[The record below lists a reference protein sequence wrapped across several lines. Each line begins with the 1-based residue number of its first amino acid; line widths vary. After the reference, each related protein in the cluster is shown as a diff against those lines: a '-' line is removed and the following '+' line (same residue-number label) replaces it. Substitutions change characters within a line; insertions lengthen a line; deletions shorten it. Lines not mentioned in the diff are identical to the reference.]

1 MAAVE
6 LLNDRTAGEA
16 VATWVARLGP
26 AAAADG
32 ESALELVSAHGP
44 VASARAG
51 SRSVIFDGV
60 LHNRAELEAALG
72 APGEAGD
79 DADLVLRGY
88 QRWGHDVLQRIRGLF
103 ALAVWDG
110 DTRSALLARDPL
122 GFYPLFYAARSE
134 DLVLSTSI
142 DALLECDGVSPAL
155 NRVALAD
162 HLCHRWPDREET
174 YFEAIK
180 RVPACHALLI
190 EDGKPRLHRYWDPA
204 PPGEEMDWVGEGEL
218 EQFHELFDQ
227 AVNRCLSLGPVG
239 IFLSGGLDS
248 VSVAGVAVDNCR
260 SQGLPAPLALSVVF
274 PDPECNEELAQ
285 RAVAK
290 GLGLDQVVLNLDD
303 VVREEGLLMSACNA
317 QAGRSAPMLNYYAAP
332 YLQLAGEGRAR
343 GCSTIIT
350 GNGGDEWLTVTP
362 LYAADLIRSFD
373 VRGLISHVSSIR
385 RSFDLSAPRV
395 WHNALWR
402 FGAKPLL
409 SGGVGA
415 TLHRFAPSL
424 LERHRR
430 RVVADARPAWVAPDP
445 ELRNQ
450 LDRRNFMLWPDRPTD
465 GQYRYELRLGLDH
478 AIVAMEM
485 EENYENMRLTGMR
498 TLAPFQ
504 DADLVHFLYRVP
516 PELLDRGGRAKGL
529 VRAELARRFP
539 DLGFERHKKISA
551 LSFAQNVA
559 IEQGQRAWR
568 ELGGVPALAE
578 QGVVDP
584 KAFER
589 ELRTIVAGD
598 EREAYRIW
606 DVLNLESWT
615 RNRM

>member
-1 MAAVE
+1 M
-6 LLNDRTAGEA
+6 
-16 VATWVARLGP
+16 GP
-26 AAAADG
+26 GAAADG
-32 ESALELVSAHGP
+32 QPTLELLNAQGP

-51 SRSVIFDGV
+51 SRAVIFDGV
-60 LHNRAELEAALG
+60 IHNRAELEAMLG
-72 APGEAGD
+72 EPGEAGD
-79 DADLVLRGY
+79 DANLVLRGY

-122 GFYPLFYAARSE
+122 GICPLFYATRG
-134 DLVLSTSI
+134 DDIVLSTSI
-142 DALLECDGVSPAL
+142 DALLGCDGVSPAL

-190 EDGKPRLHRYWDPA
+190 EDGTPRLHRYWDPA
-204 PPGEEMDWVGEGEL
+204 PPGEEMDWVAEGEL

-260 SQGLPAPLALSVVF
+260 SQSLPAPLALSVVF

-290 GLGLDQVVLNLDD
+290 GLGLDQIVLNLDD
-303 VVREEGLLMSACNA
+303 AVREEGLLMSACNA

-332 YLQLAGEGRAR
+332 YLQLAGEGRSR
-343 GCSTIIT
+343 GCRTIIT

-373 VRGLISHVSSIR
+373 VRGLVSHVSSIR

-415 TLHRFAPSL
+415 AMRRFAPSL

-430 RVVADARPAWVAPDP
+430 RVVAQAQPAWVAPDP
-445 ELRNQ
+445 GLRSD
-450 LDRRNFMLWPDRPTD
+450 LERRNLMLWPDRPTD
-465 GQYRYELRLGLDH
+465 GQYRYELRVGLDH
-478 AIVAMEM
+478 AIVGMEM
-485 EENYENMRLTGMR
+485 EENYENMRLTGLR

-551 LSFAQNVA
+551 LSFARNVA
-559 IEQGQRAWR
+559 IEQGERAWK

-589 ELRTIVAGD
+589 ELRTIVGGN
-598 EREAYRIW
+598 EQEAYRIW

-615 RNRM
+615 RNRT